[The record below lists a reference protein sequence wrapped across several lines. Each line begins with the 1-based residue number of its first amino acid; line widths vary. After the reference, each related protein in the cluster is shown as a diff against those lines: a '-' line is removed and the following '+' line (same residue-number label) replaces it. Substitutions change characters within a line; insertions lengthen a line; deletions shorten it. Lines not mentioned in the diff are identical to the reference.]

1 MFPLLIVAAA
11 LLLALIYL
19 AQQFARPRPLPY
31 FPHLNSTHWLQGDF
45 PLALQS
51 FMATGQFA
59 LYFEKIYE
67 RLGSRTYQFFFPGD
81 RSRPA
86 LFVGDAATIEL
97 SQLPLPNVSLLL
109 PLTPRICA
117 PRSWER

>member
-67 RLGSRTYQFFFPGD
+67 RLGSRTYQFFF
-81 RSRPA
+81 R
-86 LFVGDAATIEL
+86 ATE
-97 SQLPLPNVSLLL
+97 
-109 PLTPRICA
+109 A
-117 PRSWER
+117 GPRSSSATRLPSSSVSSPSRTSRSYFL